1 MYAIKN
7 DDKIC
12 MWELVEDRDGWRFV
26 DLGEGRVLE
35 WVFESREIAIESLKK
50 AEKEGYISYY
60 FIGETGYNK
69 KVWDFWK
76 NVFKRAELE
85 DKFEGIGKKKI
96 GKD

>member
-7 DDKIC
+7 DDKVC
-12 MWELVEDRDGWRFV
+12 MWELVEDGDGWRFV
-26 DLGEGRVLE
+26 DLGSGKILE
-35 WVFESREIAIESLKK
+35 WVFESKEIALERLKE

-85 DKFEGIGKKKI
+85 DKFEGIGKKDK
-96 GKD
+96 KN